1 MSRPTITLLAV
12 VLVVVWLPTL
22 AVATAYFFRR
32 LHSQERLKAMERGID
47 LAFDPQAAADG
58 SRRAGIVLISL
69 AIGMALANVI
79 VVLASSDVQAFVFL
93 ALAVVPLAV
102 GIGLCVDYRLARKGM
117 SK

>member
-1 MSRPTITLLAV
+1 MTAFAV
-12 VLVVVWLPTL
+12 LLVVVWLPTL
-22 AVATAYFFRR
+22 AVATAYLFRR

-79 VVLASSDVQAFVFL
+79 VVLVSRDLQAFVFL

-102 GIGLCVDYRLARKGM
+102 GIGLCIDYRIARKGL